1 MAQREGKMTNKRLLL
16 IAVTSTIAI
25 SVATSEPAFAQTNSA
40 NAPSSAPPPEVVP
53 GQKTLSPTTPES
65 TGSRAGQATPS
76 YVNDIVVTANKREQ
90 SVNNV
95 GLTIS
100 AASGVELSQRGIAG
114 PADLAKLVPG
124 FTFTQ
129 SIYSTPVFTL
139 RGIGLYDA
147 TFGASPSV
155 SVYTD
160 QIPRNVPVMSD
171 ALDLD
176 IQRVE
181 VLKGPQGTLFGQS
194 STGGAINYI
203 VAKPT
208 KKFAAGVGASY
219 ERFNRASVDGYVSG
233 PLGDKVQARLAV
245 KGVTGGA
252 WQRSLSRPNDKN
264 GSSRKIMGRL
274 TLDVQPTS
282 NIQIELMATGVKDR
296 SDPLAAQYV
305 ETLLNIFPTAAAGAA
320 DPYAVIDPVR
330 YAAINNPSSPAYN
343 SSVLPRQATVV
354 ARLNGADP
362 ALAAGARAI
371 LGTRVSTNARDAEWT
386 PGFLGKSNNSYY
398 QFASRLD
405 WALTAET
412 KLTYIAA
419 LAKQKL
425 SYNQDLDGTTA
436 EVGDIPLFGNVKSF
450 NQELRFAYDTDRF
463 HGIVGASYDNLH
475 TSQNNFF
482 RLRDYSGN
490 LGLIALTLNN
500 FTSRMRSYGTF
511 ANAEFKLTPNLTVQG
526 GVRYTNNKQSAS
538 YCYNDPA
545 IDAPQGTAFIFGQ
558 FLNSVAINIKPG
570 ECFPTNGDILLG
582 TAKSTLTP
590 VNARLGEHNVSYRV
604 GANYKFEGGGLLY
617 ATVSQGYK
625 AGIFSA
631 IGASRTTQYTPATQ
645 EKVRAYEAGFKV
657 PLLDRR
663 LQINGA
669 AFYYD
674 YSDKQVRGRINDVV
688 FGLLEKLL
696 NVPKSRIVGLEGEIV
711 ARPKR
716 GLTLSASASYLKSK
730 VTSDFAATPDGL
742 HVYNASG
749 YTGNF
754 KGSAL
759 PYTPKFSASG
769 DAQYE
774 FPVSSDLKAFVGGTM
789 TYQGR
794 ENTTFY
800 TPTLVADEFFI
811 QPYALLDARV
821 GLSGPIDR
829 WRVSAYVRN
838 LTNKSY
844 VTAVSTYLD
853 TLIRYR
859 GKPAVYGLSI
869 GYRY

>member
-1 MAQREGKMTNKRLLL
+1 MFNNRLFL
-16 IAVTSTIAI
+16 ITCTSVIAI
-25 SVATSEPAFAQTNSA
+25 ATSAPAFGQTNSA
-40 NAPSSAPPPEVVP
+40 NAPSSAPPTTSAP
-53 GQKTLSPTTPES
+53 GQTTSAPTTPET
-65 TGSRAGQATPS
+65 TGSPAQLATPS
-76 YVNDIVVTANKREQ
+76 YSNDIVVTANKREQ
-90 SVNNV
+90 SVNSV
-95 GLTIS
+95 GLTIA
-100 AASGVELSQRGIAG
+100 AASGAELTQRGIAG

-147 TFGASPSV
+147 TFGAAPSV

-208 KKFAAGVGASY
+208 KTFAAGVGASY
-219 ERFNRASVDGYVSG
+219 ERFDRASIDGYVSG
-233 PLGDKVQARLAV
+233 PLGDKVQARVAV

-252 WQRSLSRPNDKN
+252 WQRSVTRPNDEN
-264 GSSRKIMGRL
+264 GNSRKIMGRL

-305 ETLLNIFPTAAAGAA
+305 ETLLNIYPTAAAGAA
-320 DPYAVIDPVR
+320 NPYAVIDPVR
-330 YAAINNPSSPAYN
+330 YAAINDPSSPAYN
-343 SSVLPRQATVV
+343 GTVLGRQATVV
-354 ARLNGADP
+354 GRLNGTDP
-362 ALAAGARAI
+362 AKAAGARAI
-371 LGTRVSTNARDAEWT
+371 LGTPVSSNARDADWT

-398 QFASRLD
+398 QFASRFD
-405 WALTAET
+405 WALTAQT

-419 LAKQKL
+419 IAKQKL
-425 SYNQDLDGTTA
+425 NYDQDLDGTAA
-436 EVGDIPLFGNVKSF
+436 EVGDIPLFGDVKSF

-463 HGIVGASYDNLH
+463 HGIVGASYDNLR
-475 TSQNNFF
+475 TTQNNFF
-482 RLRDYSGN
+482 RLRDYSAN
-490 LGLIALTLNN
+490 ADLIFLTLNN
-500 FTSRMRSYGTF
+500 FSSRMRSYGIF
-511 ANAEFKLTPNLTVQG
+511 GNAEFKVTPNFTVQG
-526 GVRYTNNKQSAS
+526 GVRYTDNKQSAT

-545 IDAPQGTAFIFGQ
+545 IDTLQGTAFVFGS
-558 FLNSVAINIKPG
+558 FLNSVPITIKPG
-570 ECFPTNGDILLG
+570 ECFPSDGDLLLG

-590 VNARLGEHNVSYRV
+590 VNASLGEHNVSYRV
-604 GANYKFEGGGLLY
+604 GANYKFDSGALLY

-657 PLLDRR
+657 PLLGRK

-674 YSDKQVRGRINDVV
+674 YSDKQVRGRIQDTV

-696 NVPKSRIVGLEGEIV
+696 NVPKSRIFGLEGEIV
-711 ARPKR
+711 ARPLS

-730 VTSDFAATPDGL
+730 VTSDFRETPDGL
-742 HVYNASG
+742 KVYNASG

-754 KGSAL
+754 KGSVL
-759 PYTPKFSASG
+759 PYTPKFSGSV

-774 FPVSSDLKAFVGGTM
+774 FPVSSDLKAFLGGTL

-794 ENTTFY
+794 QNTTFY
-800 TPTLVADEFFI
+800 TPTLLANEFFI
-811 QPYALLDARV
+811 EDYALLDARV
-821 GLSGPIDR
+821 GLSGPNDR
-829 WRVSAYVRN
+829 WRVSAYARN

-859 GKPAVYGLSI
+859 GKPVVYGLSVAFK
-869 GYRY
+869 Y